1 MKRNAKI
8 KLVPAET
15 IVPGKTYM
23 GCLHGD
29 TSSSKRSVVVVCEEQ
44 EFDNTDKSDSDCY
57 TCRFENGNTYPYIK
71 EELFVLVAEYDVPSL
86 ANPRKMIGT
95 NTIELDWSDYKWM
108 TDSAIVDTPSR
119 TEIAIDFNR
128 NNAKVTANP
137 KRFSLTDVLNIL
149 DDLKM
154 NNDDTLHNQ
163 KINMQILTLKQNYLW

>member
-71 EELFVLVAEYDVPSL
+71 GELFVLVAEYDVPSL

-95 NTIELDWSDYKWM
+95 NKIELDWSDYQGMVKNP
-108 TDSAIVDTPSR
+108 IVDTPNR
-119 TEIAIDFNR
+119 AEVVIDFD
-128 NNAKVTANP
+128 NNKAKIMTGV
-137 KRFSLTDVLNIL
+137 KVFSMKEVIDILNSVKSLNEDSTGDMVI
-149 DDLKM
+149 DRKVKELKK
-154 NNDDTLHNQ
+154 L
-163 KINMQILTLKQNYLW
+163 YLW